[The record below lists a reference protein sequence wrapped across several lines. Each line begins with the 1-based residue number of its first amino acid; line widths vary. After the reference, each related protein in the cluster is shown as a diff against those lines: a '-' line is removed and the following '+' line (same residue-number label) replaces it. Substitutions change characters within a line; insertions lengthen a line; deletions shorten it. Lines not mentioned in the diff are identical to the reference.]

1 MGRADGKVV
10 IITGGAMG
18 LGEADARRL
27 VEEGARV
34 TLADINEDAGCVL
47 AAEIGEA
54 ALFVKHDVT
63 DEASWQS
70 VIEKTVAHFG
80 KLDGLVNNAGLVIP
94 GTVEE
99 MTLEQWRALQS
110 VNVDG
115 VFLGCKYAVAEMKK
129 NGSGSIVNMSS
140 AAGLRASANL
150 TGYNAGKAAVAMM
163 TKSVA
168 LHAAQYGIRCNS
180 VHPGMIRT
188 PMVEAMLSQTPDP
201 DAAFDAMQEGH
212 ALARHGQP
220 IDIANIVLY
229 LISDESAYAT
239 GGEFTVDGGLAL

>member
-18 LGEADARRL
+18 LGEADARRI
-27 VEEGARV
+27 VEEGGQV
-34 TLADINEDAGCVL
+34 TLADINEEVGAAL
-47 AAEIGEA
+47 ASELGDA

-63 DEASWQS
+63 DEASWQN
-70 VIEKTVAHFG
+70 VIAKTVANFG
-80 KLDGLVNNAGLVIP
+80 KLDGLVNNAGLVTV
-94 GTVEE
+94 GTVEDV
-99 MTLEQWRALQS
+99 TLDQWRKLHA

-150 TGYNAGKAAVAMM
+150 TAYNSSKAAVAMM

-188 PMVEAMLSQTPDP
+188 PMVEAMVSLAPDP
-201 DAAFDAMQEGH
+201 DATFNELQEGH

-229 LISDESAYAT
+229 LIGDESAYAT